1 MNQMELPVFLLDN
14 APSSTS
20 RRNTNSSN
28 TYGQWNL
35 KKKRKITKNVGIFK
49 IIAHT
54 LKRKLAEKQIENRA
68 HLELSN
74 KLRSLGL
81 VV

>member
-1 MNQMELPVFLLDN
+1 MNQMELPVFLPDN

-20 RRNTNSSN
+20 RRKTNISN
-28 TYGQWNL
+28 IYGQRDL
-35 KKKRKITKNVGIFK
+35 KKRKITKNVGIFK

-54 LKRKLAEKQIENRA
+54 LKRKVAEKQIENKA

-74 KLRSLGL
+74 KFRSLGL
-81 VV
+81 AV

>member
-1 MNQMELPVFLLDN
+1 MAN
-14 APSSTS
+14 
-20 RRNTNSSN
+20 
-28 TYGQWNL
+28 GI

-74 KLRSLGL
+74 KFRSLGL

>member
-1 MNQMELPVFLLDN
+1 MNQMELPVFLPDN

-28 TYGQWNL
+28 TYGQ
-35 KKKRKITKNVGIFK
+35 KKRKITKNVGIFK

-54 LKRKLAEKQIENRA
+54 LKRKLAEKQIENKT

-74 KLRSLGL
+74 KFRSLGL
-81 VV
+81 AV